1 MLQKVLAKMGIDFGN
16 PRPYSFFRSV
26 HGSRSGSPTT
36 TLVTDPNLE
45 NSRSLDTANSDT
57 LTSFDLGDL
66 GNPSLWKDQ
75 GNGKGKS
82 EDGRRKADDFV

>member
-1 MLQKVLAKMGIDFGN
+1 MGIDFSN

-26 HGSRSGSPTT
+26 HGESGDNQATIVVEDP
-36 TLVTDPNLE
+36 TLV
-45 NSRSLDTANSDT
+45 NSRSVDTANSDT